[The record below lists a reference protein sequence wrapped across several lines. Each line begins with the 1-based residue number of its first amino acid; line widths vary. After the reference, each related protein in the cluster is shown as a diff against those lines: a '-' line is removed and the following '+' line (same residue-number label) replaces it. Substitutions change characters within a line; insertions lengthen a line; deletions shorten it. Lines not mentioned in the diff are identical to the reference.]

1 MLRLTFA
8 LAVLLS
14 LAFKPVAAQ
23 DILAAIANISA
34 NDYES
39 RQDVIERSV
48 VFAKKYADVEIRAAL
63 EVMSND

>member
-39 RQDVIERSV
+39 RQDVIERNV
-48 VFAKKYADVEIRAAL
+48 VLQRNMQTSSLSSLRGYVE
-63 EVMSND
+63 